1 MRILAL
7 LTVTAG
13 LVLGGTTGKLTGTV
27 KFKNDNTPLVGCN
40 IVILNTD
47 LGTASDPS
55 GEFTILNI
63 PPGVYSVKAMM
74 IGYQSVTVTQIT
86 ISVDK
91 TFRLNF
97 SMDIQVVEGHEIT
110 VVADRGVIQFD
121 RTNSEARVTSDV
133 LETMPLTEVSDVI
146 KLQGGITQDE
156 GGGIHI
162 RGGRGSEIVY
172 MVDGMSMT
180 DVYDGGISVTIETDN
195 IQELQVISG
204 NFNAEYG
211 KAMSGVINMVTKD
224 GGNTFEGSLNYYSGD
239 HVSFDP
245 VFRSLD
251 TYSPFNDINIAGSL
265 SGPIFSD
272 RVTFYS
278 SGRLYKSKGW
288 LNGLNTFTMY
298 GDTLFIDE
306 NNNHIRDIEE
316 PYHDENNNGHWDDE
330 EFYVDLNENN
340 SWDAAE
346 PTLQPE
352 IKPMNWVDKWSSQNK
367 ITFKLNPKFKMRIK
381 YILSH
386 DEYQTYDHHRRLT
399 LGGENTHFSNGEILG
414 LNFSHSISSTSY
426 YDLNISQSSKSY
438 KRYVF
443 ESLNDPRYRIPDE
456 FYFAFMGQNPD
467 HPNGQCDEGEIFHDE
482 DGDNIC
488 DVSGGEYDEWYY
500 DQSGFKYGEAV
511 VNSDYNLLNYYPQ
524 HAYARW
530 GLDMSRFY
538 RETVT
543 KQIKFDFN
551 SQINKYNL
559 IKIGIEYQIHSL
571 KLDSYA
577 LMDSSENDQMFTP
590 VIPVLGDTID
600 LSGNQIKQSEN
611 PLRFSESIPSWVTHY
626 HPNRSYYL
634 NAPKEFSAYIQDKI
648 EYGDMIVNVG
658 LRYDYFDPNSWV
670 PMNSHEP
677 YIQNPRNPRLDSL
690 SVEERL
696 NIDWG
701 SYSHYNVDDDTNDT
715 TWVRYSDFGGF
726 IDNEGLKKQKG
737 WYKKTA
743 VKSQFSPRLGIAY
756 PISDRGV
763 IHFSYG
769 MFYQIPQ
776 FELLYSNP
784 GYKMPETSG
793 KFGIYGDPD
802 LEPQKT
808 TSYELGL
815 QQEITRD
822 LKIEVTGY
830 FRDVRNW
837 VSTGIPIDLGG
848 GASYFTYVNKDYS
861 NVRGV
866 IITVDK
872 QFGNYYGW
880 HVDYTFQNAE
890 GSNSN
895 PDEEF
900 GSILDNSEPRRSII
914 PLNWDQRHTLNASTY
929 TSFRGW
935 GGHILIQYGS
945 GYPYTP
951 FYTSS
956 SLQGQ
961 TLANVLIQNS
971 RRKQPTINFDLK
983 LFKNIKI
990 ENFANGRVY
999 LTINNLF
1006 DTRNEITIW
1015 GDTGRSSGTAEQT
1028 LAEENDDGNPLRPNT
1043 ISDYYNHPEWYSNPR
1058 NIQLGL
1064 QISL

>member
-399 LGGENTHFSNGEILG
+399 LGGKNTHFSNGEILG

-438 KRYVF
+438 KRY
-443 ESLNDPRYRIPDE
+443 
-456 FYFAFMGQNPD
+456 
-467 HPNGQCDEGEIFHDE
+467 
-482 DGDNIC
+482 
-488 DVSGGEYDEWYY
+488 
-500 DQSGFKYGEAV
+500 
-511 VNSDYNLLNYYPQ
+511 
-524 HAYARW
+524 
-530 GLDMSRFY
+530 
-538 RETVT
+538 
-543 KQIKFDFN
+543 
-551 SQINKYNL
+551 
-559 IKIGIEYQIHSL
+559 
-571 KLDSYA
+571 
-577 LMDSSENDQMFTP
+577 
-590 VIPVLGDTID
+590 
-600 LSGNQIKQSEN
+600 
-611 PLRFSESIPSWVTHY
+611 
-626 HPNRSYYL
+626 
-634 NAPKEFSAYIQDKI
+634 
-648 EYGDMIVNVG
+648 
-658 LRYDYFDPNSWV
+658 
-670 PMNSHEP
+670 
-677 YIQNPRNPRLDSL
+677 
-690 SVEERL
+690 
-696 NIDWG
+696 
-701 SYSHYNVDDDTNDT
+701 
-715 TWVRYSDFGGF
+715 
-726 IDNEGLKKQKG
+726 
-737 WYKKTA
+737 
-743 VKSQFSPRLGIAY
+743 
-756 PISDRGV
+756 
-763 IHFSYG
+763 
-769 MFYQIPQ
+769 
-776 FELLYSNP
+776 
-784 GYKMPETSG
+784 
-793 KFGIYGDPD
+793 
-802 LEPQKT
+802 
-808 TSYELGL
+808 
-815 QQEITRD
+815 
-822 LKIEVTGY
+822 
-830 FRDVRNW
+830 
-837 VSTGIPIDLGG
+837 
-848 GASYFTYVNKDYS
+848 
-861 NVRGV
+861 
-866 IITVDK
+866 
-872 QFGNYYGW
+872 
-880 HVDYTFQNAE
+880 
-890 GSNSN
+890 
-895 PDEEF
+895 
-900 GSILDNSEPRRSII
+900 
-914 PLNWDQRHTLNASTY
+914 
-929 TSFRGW
+929 
-935 GGHILIQYGS
+935 
-945 GYPYTP
+945 
-951 FYTSS
+951 
-956 SLQGQ
+956 
-961 TLANVLIQNS
+961 
-971 RRKQPTINFDLK
+971 
-983 LFKNIKI
+983 
-990 ENFANGRVY
+990 
-999 LTINNLF
+999 
-1006 DTRNEITIW
+1006 
-1015 GDTGRSSGTAEQT
+1015 
-1028 LAEENDDGNPLRPNT
+1028 
-1043 ISDYYNHPEWYSNPR
+1043 
-1058 NIQLGL
+1058 
-1064 QISL
+1064 

>member
-1 MRILAL
+1 MKL
-7 LTVTAG
+7 L
-13 LVLGGTTGKLTGTV
+13 LVFSFFTSIILGGTTGKLTGKIIDKST
-27 KFKNDNTPLVGCN
+27 KDALIGCN
-40 IVILNTD
+40 VVILNTD
-47 LGTASDPS
+47 LGTASDAD

-63 PPGVYSVKAMM
+63 SPGVYSVKAMM
-74 IGYQSVTVTQIT
+74 IGYQTVNIT
-86 ISVDK
+86 DIPISIDK
-91 TFRLNF
+91 TYRLNF
-97 SMDIQVVEGHEIT
+97 ELDVQAVEGDEI
-110 VVADRGVIQFD
+110 VVDANKDLIQFD
-121 RTNSEARVTSDV
+121 RTNSEARITSEV

-180 DVYDGGISVTIETDN
+180 DVYDGGISVTVENDN

-224 GGNTFEGSLNYYSGD
+224 GGNTFEGSLNYFSGD

-245 VFRSLD
+245 AFRNLD
-251 TYSPFNDINIAGSL
+251 SYSPFNDLNIAGSL
-265 SGPIFSD
+265 SGPIFGN
-272 RVTFYS
+272 RITFYS

-288 LNGLNTFTMY
+288 LNGLDTFNMY

-306 NNNHIRDIEE
+306 NNNRVRDIAE
-316 PYHDENNNGHWDDE
+316 PYHDENNSGQYEDG
-330 EFYVDLNENN
+330 EFYVDINENN
-340 SWDAAE
+340 SWDASEA
-346 PTLQPE
+346 TLQPE
-352 IKPMNWVDKWSSQNK
+352 ISSMNWVDKSSSQNK
-367 ITFKLNPKFKMRIK
+367 VTFKLNPKFKLRIK

-399 LGGENTHFSNGEILG
+399 LGGRGTHFSSGKIKG
-414 LNFSHSISSTSY
+414 LNFSHSISPTSY

-438 KRYVF
+438 NRYVF
-443 ESLNDPRYRIPDE
+443 ESEKDPRYRIPDE
-456 FYFAFMGQNPD
+456 FYFAFMGQLPD

-482 DGDNIC
+482 DGDNYC

-500 DQSGFKYGEAV
+500 DQSEFKYGDDV
-511 VNSDYNLLNYYPQ
+511 INSDYSLLYYYPQ

-538 RETVT
+538 RETIT
-543 KQIKFDFN
+543 KQIKFDFS

-559 IKIGIEYQIHSL
+559 IKIGVEYQIHSL
-571 KLDSYA
+571 ELDSYA
-577 LMDSSENDQMFTP
+577 LMDSSENDQTFTP
-590 VIPVLGDTID
+590 ITPMLGDKFD
-600 LSGNQIKQSEN
+600 LSGNPIPQLSSTIGTADN
-611 PLRFSESIPSWVTHY
+611 IPSWVTY
-626 HPNRSYYL
+626 FHPNRSYYL
-634 NAPKEFSAYIQDKI
+634 NIPNEFSAYIQDKI

-670 PMNSHEP
+670 PTNDHEP

-690 SVEERL
+690 SIEERL

-701 SYSHYNVDDDTNDT
+701 SFSHYTIDDDTDDT

-726 IDNEGLKKQKG
+726 IDNEHLNKHKG
-737 WYKKTA
+737 WYKKTT
-743 VKSQFSPRLGIAY
+743 VKSQVSPRLGIAY
-756 PISDRGV
+756 PISDKGV

-776 FELLYSNP
+776 FELLYTNP

-822 LKIEVTGY
+822 LKLEVTGY

-837 VSTGIPIDLGG
+837 VSTGVPIDLGG
-848 GASYFTYVNKDYS
+848 GASYFKYVNKDYS

-872 QFGNYYGW
+872 QFRNYYGW
-880 HVDYTFQNAE
+880 HIDYTFQTAE

-900 GSILDNSEPRRSII
+900 GAILDNSEPRRSII
-914 PLNWDQRHTLNASTY
+914 PLNWDQRHTLNASAY
-929 TSFRGW
+929 GSFSGW
-935 GGHILIQYGS
+935 GGHILMQYGS

-951 FYTSS
+951 FYSSS

-961 TLANVLIQNS
+961 TIANVLIQNS

-983 LFKNIKI
+983 LFKDI
-990 ENFANGRVY
+990 EISNFASGRIF

-1043 ISDYYNHPEWYSNPR
+1043 ISDYFNRPEWYSDPR
-1058 NIQLGL
+1058 NIQFGVQL
-1064 QISL
+1064 SL

>member
-7 LTVTAG
+7 ITVAAG
-13 LVLGGTTGKLTGTV
+13 LVSGGTTGKLTGTV
-27 KFKNDNTPLVGCN
+27 KDKNDNTPLAGCN

-74 IGYQSVTVTQIT
+74 IGYQSVTVTQIP

-97 SMDIQVVEGHEIT
+97 SMDIQVVEGKEII

-180 DVYDGGISVTIETDN
+180 DVYDGGISVTVENDN

-224 GGNTFEGSLNYYSGD
+224 GGDTFEGSLNYYSGD

-245 VFRSLD
+245 MFRGLD
-251 TYSPFNDINIAGSL
+251 TYSPFNDVNIAGSL
-265 SGPIFSD
+265 SGPIFGD
-272 RVTFYS
+272 RVTFYNS
-278 SGRLYKSKGW
+278 ARLYRSKGW

-306 NNNHIRDIEE
+306 NNNHVRDIEE
-316 PYHDENNNGHWDDE
+316 PYHDENNNGQWDNG
-330 EFYVDLNENN
+330 EFYVDLNENS
-340 SWDAAE
+340 SWE
-346 PTLQPE
+346 ESELTLKSE
-352 IKPMNWVDKWSSQNK
+352 TVPMNRVDKWSSQNK
-367 ITFKLNPKFKMRIK
+367 FTFKLNPKVKLRLK

-386 DEYQTYDHHRRLT
+386 DEYQNYDHHRRLT
-399 LGGENTHFSNGEILG
+399 LGGRNTHFSDGKIFG
-414 LNFSHSISSTSY
+414 INFSHSMSATSY
-426 YDLNISQSSKSY
+426 YDLNIAQSSKSY

-443 ESLNDPRYRIPDE
+443 ESLNDPRYEIPDE

-467 HPNGQCDEGEIFHDE
+467 HPNGQCDENEIFDDE

-500 DQSGFKYGEAV
+500 DQSDFKYGETV

-538 RETVT
+538 RKTVT
-543 KQIKFDFN
+543 KQIKFDFTN
-551 SQINKYNL
+551 QVNKYNL
-559 IKIGIEYQIHSL
+559 IKIGIEYQLHSL
-571 KLDSYA
+571 ELDSYA
-577 LMDSSENDQMFTP
+577 LMDSSENDQTFTA
-590 VIPVLGDTID
+590 VIPVLGDTVD
-600 LSGNQIKQSEN
+600 LSGNQIKQPGNPLQFSEN
-611 PLRFSESIPSWVTHY
+611 IPSWVTHF

-658 LRYDYFDPNSWV
+658 LRYDYFDPNSWI

-701 SYSHYNVDDDTNDT
+701 SFSHFTIDDDSNDT

-726 IDNEGLKKQKG
+726 IDNEGLQNQKG
-737 WYKKTA
+737 WYKKTTA
-743 VKSQFSPRLGIAY
+743 KSQFSPRLGIAY

-776 FELLYSNP
+776 FELLYTNP

-802 LEPQKT
+802 LKPQKT

-822 LKIEVTGY
+822 LKLEVTGY

-837 VSTGIPIDLGG
+837 VSTGIPIDLGA
-848 GASYFTYVNKDYS
+848 GASYFKYVNKDYS

-866 IITVDK
+866 IITLDK
-872 QFGNYYGW
+872 RFSNYYGW
-880 HVDYTFQNAE
+880 HIDYTFQTAE

-914 PLNWDQRHTLNASTY
+914 PLNWDQRHTFNASAY
-929 TSFRGW
+929 TSYRSW
-935 GGHILIQYGS
+935 GGHILMQYGS

-983 LFKNIKI
+983 LFKDIKI
-990 ENFANGRVY
+990 GNFANGRVY

-1015 GDTGRSSGTAEQT
+1015 GDTGRASGTAEQT

-1058 NIQLGL
+1058 NIQLGV